1 MERYTDNVTI
11 KRVITR
17 CGCDRIIPLCLV
29 YIFYIMLHG
38 HLTPGGGFQGGIL
51 TVAVVLLIYLAH
63 GYEEV
68 KRAMHPNLTHKL
80 EGVALMLYVVLA
92 FVGVVLGASFCQNVF
107 YYHGDIGAL
116 FSSGT
121 VFWMGETVAFDV
133 FTAAVTLSIGM
144 LSVLYP
150 QDIDNLK

>member
-1 MERYTDNVTI
+1 MP
-11 KRVITR
+11 
-17 CGCDRIIPLCLV
+17 RIYLLYYAPWPPD
-29 YIFYIMLHG
+29 
-38 HLTPGGGFQGGIL
+38 PGGGFQGGIL

-63 GYEEV
+63 GYEET
-68 KRAMHPNLTHKL
+68 KRALHPNLTHKL

-92 FVGVVLGASFCQNVF
+92 FVGIVLGASFCQNVF

-133 FTAAVTLSIGM
+133 FTRRL
-144 LSVLYP
+144 
-150 QDIDNLK
+150 

>member
-1 MERYTDNVTI
+1 MKL
-11 KRVITR
+11 KRKDIIVKCRADTFMPLAAMFGICVI
-17 CGCDRIIPLCLV
+17 
-29 YIFYIMLHG
+29 MHG
-38 HLTPGGGFQGGIL
+38 DSSPGGGFQGGIL

-63 GYEEV
+63 GYEEA
-68 KRAMHPNLTHKL
+68 KRALHPNLTHKL

-92 FVGVVLGASFCQNVF
+92 FVGIVLGASFCQNVF

>member
-1 MERYTDNVTI
+1 MERYADNVTI

-51 TVAVVLLIYLAH
+51 TVAEA
-63 GYEEV
+63 
-68 KRAMHPNLTHKL
+68 KRALHPDLTHKL

>member
-1 MERYTDNVTI
+1 MERYADNVTI

-63 GYEEV
+63 GYEET
-68 KRAMHPNLTHKL
+68 KRALHPNLTHKL

-92 FVGVVLGASFCQNVF
+92 FVGIVLGASFCQNVF
-107 YYHGDIGAL
+107 YYHCDIGAL
-116 FSSGT
+116 FCSGT

>member
-1 MERYTDNVTI
+1 MKL
-11 KRVITR
+11 KRKDIIVKCRADTFMPLAAMFGICVI
-17 CGCDRIIPLCLV
+17 
-29 YIFYIMLHG
+29 MHG
-38 HLTPGGGFQGGIL
+38 DSSPGGGFQGGIL

-63 GYEEV
+63 GYEEA
-68 KRAMHPNLTHKL
+68 KRALHPNLTHKL

>member
-1 MERYTDNVTI
+1 MERYADNVTI

-63 GYEEV
+63 GYEET
-68 KRAMHPNLTHKL
+68 KRALHPNLTHKL

-92 FVGVVLGASFCQNVF
+92 FVGIVLGASFCQNVLDGRDCRVRRV
-107 YYHGDIGAL
+107 HRGCDAL
-116 FSSGT
+116 HRY
-121 VFWMGETVAFDV
+121 AQR
-133 FTAAVTLSIGM
+133 
-144 LSVLYP
+144 SVSAGYRQP
-150 QDIDNLK
+150 EVRWQV